1 MLNSITEE
9 DLMKNQR
16 NRRRIR
22 IGLALV
28 LVGLMGAMAFP
39 GHSQNRASR
48 SNGAKQSGSVN
59 LKRSAVARGTAGA
72 RSILIYGPSLAPF
85 ADPNEQ
91 SLAEAAGYTVTVVD
105 EATWSGMTTAQFA
118 AFDAIVFADPACGES
133 TDALATANAT
143 KSVWSRA
150 VTGPV
155 YIQGT
160 DPIYHEFPGGQ
171 TLVANGIGFAASG
184 PGTGVY
190 ASLSCYYA
198 FAPPDT
204 PLDFLSEIGDFKVS
218 GSDSEEGC
226 VDAVTI
232 MEPAHPSMAGLTD
245 AMLSDWQCSVH
256 EFITSVP
263 STFEVLATGLRL
275 ADGASVPYVIASSPR
290 PNTVQFSAADYSVS
304 EGSPRVNIT
313 LNRTGDTSGAAS
325 VSYATNDG
333 AGLQN
338 CDMINGMASP
348 RCDYE
353 NTIGT
358 VQFAAGETS
367 KSFSVAIVDD
377 SYAEGNETFTISLTG
392 ASGTTMASQTEANVT
407 IMDNDSAN
415 GADPIDDTSFFVR
428 QQYIDFLGREPDP
441 PGFDGWVNTI
451 NNCSGDTTQCD
462 RVHVS
467 EAFFRSPEFQERG
480 YFTYRLY
487 SVGLGRKPDYAEFA
501 NDLAR
506 VSGFLDASQLE
517 AAKAHFVSD
526 FMTRPAFIAKYT
538 GLSNADYVNALC
550 QTAGVTLPNQQD
562 LIDSL
567 DNNIA
572 SRAQVLRRIVE
583 SGEVSAKYFNQSFAV
598 MEYFGYLRRDPD
610 AMYLNW
616 IDVLNQGGDSRSM
629 VDGFVNSTEYRLRF
643 GP

>member
-1 MLNSITEE
+1 
-9 DLMKNQR
+9 MKNQR
-16 NRRRIR
+16 NRPRFR
-22 IGLALV
+22 IGLALA
-28 LVGLMGAMAFP
+28 LVALMSTMALP
-39 GHSQNRASR
+39 GYSRNQAPR
-48 SNGAKQSGSVN
+48 SNGTRQSGSAR
-59 LKRSAVARGTAGA
+59 LKRSPLSRGIPSAGK
-72 RSILIYGPSLAPF
+72 SILIYGPSLAASA
-85 ADPNEQ
+85 ADNEQ
-91 SLAEAAGYTVTVVD
+91 SLAQAAGYTVTIVD

-133 TDALATANAT
+133 AEIAATANAT

-160 DPIYHEFPGGQ
+160 DPVFHDFPGGQ
-171 TLVANGIGFAASG
+171 TLIANGIGFAASG

-190 ASLSCYYA
+190 ASLSCYYVNSA
-198 FAPPDT
+198 PDT
-204 PLDFLSEIGDFKVS
+204 PVDFLSEIGDFKVS
-218 GSDSEEGC
+218 DSEC
-226 VDAVTI
+226 ADAVTI
-232 MEPAHPSMAGLTD
+232 VEPTHPAMAGLTD
-245 AMLSDWQCSVH
+245 ESLSDWGCSTH
-256 EFITSVP
+256 EFITGFP
-263 STFEVLATGLRL
+263 STFEVLATAIRPS
-275 ADGASVPYVIASSPR
+275 DGATRPYVIASSPL
-290 PNTVQFSAADYSVS
+290 PNTVQFSSTDYSVS
-304 EGSPRVNIT
+304 EGSPRVDIT
-313 LNRTGDTSGAAS
+313 LSRSGDTSGAAS
-325 VSYATNDG
+325 VSYVTNDA

-338 CDMINGMASP
+338 CDMVNGLASP

-377 SYAEGNETFTISLTG
+377 SYAEGNESFTVSLTG
-392 ASGTTMASQTEANVT
+392 ASGTTLASQTAASVM

-415 GADPIDDTSFFVR
+415 GADPIDDTNFFVR

-441 PGFDGWVNTI
+441 PGFDGWVSTI

-462 RVHVS
+462 RIHVS
-467 EAFFRSPEFQERG
+467 QLFFQSAEFQSRG
-480 YFTYRLY
+480 YFVYRFY
-487 SVGLGRKPDYAEFA
+487 SVGLGRKPDYAEFVP
-501 NDLAR
+501 DLAR

-517 AAKAHFVSD
+517 AAKTHFVSD
-526 FMTRPAFIAKYT
+526 FMERPAFIAKYT
-538 GLSNADYVNALC
+538 GLSNSEYVNALC

-567 DNNIA
+567 DNNSA
-572 SRAQVLRRIVE
+572 SRALVLRQIVE
-583 SGEVSAKYFNQSFAV
+583 SGEVSARYFNQSFAV

-616 IDVLNQGGDSRSM
+616 IDVLDQSGDSRSM